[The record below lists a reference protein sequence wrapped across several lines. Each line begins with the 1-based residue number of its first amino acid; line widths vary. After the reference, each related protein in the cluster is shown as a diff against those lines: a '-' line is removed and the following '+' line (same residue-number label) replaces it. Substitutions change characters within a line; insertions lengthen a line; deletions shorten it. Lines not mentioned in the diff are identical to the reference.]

1 MSYSFRP
8 GVQHALLIVH
18 SRVHMH
24 NFVIYCHVFLV
35 VLFSLTQVYVSS
47 LLMNELK
54 MPSSYTSAFYPAI
67 KRASSEHPSCTKGW
81 CSKTQTVLFL
91 SRHFKSPVFPKVV

>member
-18 SRVHMH
+18 SRVHVH
-24 NFVIYCHVFLV
+24 HFVIYRHVFLV

-47 LLMNELK
+47 LSMNELK

-67 KRASSEHPSCTKGW
+67 KLASSEHPLCTLAKRRLY
-81 CSKTQTVLFL
+81 CFFLDILNLLF
-91 SRHFKSPVFPKVV
+91 SQR